1 MSERVTGALH
11 RLYRDYYAGRLAL
24 ADYRHQRGLL
34 LDSLLGNA
42 DDTDEL
48 QTMPR
53 QQLPELKLEQSSS
66 EPVREP
72 KSKSK
77 GFRWPYVVA
86 ACIPLLAVVVFLAT
100 KQLDE
105 PMKTEIEPEPVVENA
120 AVVVEEPVERAEP
133 RQEQEPEIP
142 RVPDVGQVLVE
153 EFIARDDWRDVRLND
168 FQDTWGRLPA
178 RDRIVAKGSMWF
190 APLVDGLEY
199 QINEAIEFSSNP
211 AEDARLTSLYLFASK
226 LGLPELTPSGWRPP
240 KPKPVVRDTPDAS
253 VDAPVVAKT
262 VEPPVAE
269 TESAPPVKARPDTNE
284 FSCRASQ
291 LETRRRTCHDVLQ
304 DGSNG
309 PPMLVVASGSLDD
322 ERVVRA
328 PFAISLREVSRQE
341 FEAYCRAA
349 AVSCPDDP
357 WPGEDM
363 PVVNVSWD
371 EAAAYSA
378 WLSEQT
384 GYRYR
389 LPSETEW
396 EYAARAGSDAE
407 YPYGDELTPAM
418 ARYSGLADYDKPLS
432 TDDTTTRRNKFGLW
446 HVVGNVREWVAP
458 DGSVGSD
465 ERTARG
471 GSFADS
477 EDGLRLTVR
486 EILAASDRD
495 RQTGFRVLREL

>member
-1 MSERVTGALH
+1 MSERVTGELH

-34 LDSLLGNA
+34 LDSLLGGAPEA
-42 DDTDEL
+42 DEM

-53 QQLPELKLEQSSS
+53 QQLPELNLEQSTS
-66 EPVREP
+66 EPVRAP
-72 KSKSK
+72 KPR

-86 ACIPLLAVVVFLAT
+86 ACIPLLAVIVFLVT
-100 KQLDE
+100 KELGE
-105 PMKTEIEPEPVVENA
+105 PLQTEIEPDPAAGSAA
-120 AVVVEEPVERAEP
+120 AVIEEPVERAEP
-133 RQEQEPEIP
+133 QQALEPEIP
-142 RVPDVGQVLVE
+142 SIPDVGQVLVE
-153 EFIARDDWRDVRLND
+153 QFIARDDWRDVRLKE

-211 AEDARLTSLYLFASK
+211 DEDPRLTSLYLFASK
-226 LGLPELTPSGWRPP
+226 LGLPELAPSGWRPP
-240 KPKPVVRDTPDAS
+240 KPKPVVRNAPGAAVETP
-253 VDAPVVAKT
+253 VAAKV
-262 VEPPVAE
+262 VEPPAVE
-269 TESAPPVKARPDTNE
+269 TETAPPVKTRPDNNE
-284 FSCRASQ
+284 YRCRASQ
-291 LETRRRTCHDVLQ
+291 LETRRRTCHDVLE

-309 PPMLVVASGSLDD
+309 PPMLVVASGSLD
-322 ERVVRA
+322 EQRVVRA

-341 FEAYCRAA
+341 FEVYCKGA
-349 AVSCPDDP
+349 AVSCPDNP

-363 PVVNVSWD
+363 PVVNVSWE

-432 TDDTTTRRNKFGLW
+432 IDDTTTRRNKFGLW

-458 DGSVGSD
+458 DGGVDSD

-471 GSFADS
+471 GSYADS
-477 EDGLRLTVR
+477 EDGLRLTDR

-495 RQTGFRVLREL
+495 RQTGFRILREL